1 LTPYY
6 YEDTS
11 DHGSV
16 AWVNSQKFAANMDM
30 EGAHNYKL
38 QFSCL
43 LG

>member
-16 AWVNSQKFAANMDM
+16 AWVNSQKFCCQH
-30 EGAHNYKL
+30 GYGR
-38 QFSCL
+38 ST
-43 LG
+43 